1 MRPIDEYD
9 VGGWR
14 GLPLAFR
21 PVSWTVS
28 VILRMNEPT
37 RFGRYEIVINWGLVY
52 GYASLD
58 YLEQGSDQYELVNV
72 ITTSGER
79 VAALVKLPLVNP
91 GRVVASTAVRRHV
104 GGPLWEMEIR
114 THGGEV
120 ICKPCQGQAHGKCK
134 GGNWCD
140 CQHRDLGGKR
150 PDGPVV

>member
-21 PVSWTVS
+21 PVSWTES

-58 YLEQGSDQYELVNV
+58 YLEQGSARDARVTV
-72 ITTSGER
+72 TPPSGGG
-79 VAALVKLPLVNP
+79 VAPRRNP
-91 GRVVASTAVRRHV
+91 QPATPGGGAASTAVRRHV
-104 GGPLWEMEIR
+104 GG
-114 THGGEV
+114 
-120 ICKPCQGQAHGKCK
+120 
-134 GGNWCD
+134 
-140 CQHRDLGGKR
+140 
-150 PDGPVV
+150 